1 MFFILADI
9 IAYDV
14 EVILII
20 ADFILIWLDYYNF
33 MTLNKLTVLIEI
45 VFQFGVSVISISHIQ
60 RLFQDDATWISIFFY
75 ILQFIIIYPLFGYF
89 LIDKFKLIS
98 QMERNL
104 KDEKM
109 KKTFKGR
116 INLKVRDKVEQKG
129 SEMIKKGLFEF
140 LNPMSSDSEPEDQK
154 M

>member
-75 ILQFIIIYPLFGYF
+75 ILQFIIIYPFFGYF

-98 QMERNL
+98 
-104 KDEKM
+104 
-109 KKTFKGR
+109 
-116 INLKVRDKVEQKG
+116 
-129 SEMIKKGLFEF
+129 
-140 LNPMSSDSEPEDQK
+140 
-154 M
+154 

>member
-75 ILQFIIIYPLFGYF
+75 ILQFIIIYPFFGYF

-98 QMERNL
+98 QMERNV